1 MVMTLNSLG
10 DYHRRMKHST
20 RGSLL
25 AVLLLAL
32 PAVAWRVSQDFSS
45 VQLEVT
51 PVAGQVHVLK
61 GAGGNIGLSVGD
73 DGVLMIDDQ
82 FGPLA
87 DRIAAQLDE
96 LAGAQPSYLLN
107 THWHGD
113 HTGGNEHFGAHAVV
127 VAHHNVRRRL
137 AGDAELEGRVNEPP
151 LAKPGLPVV
160 TFDEGLSLHFN
171 GEEVRVIHLP
181 HGHTDGDSI
190 VWFTGSNV
198 AHLGDHYF
206 AGAFPYVDLTS
217 GGDVEGFI
225 ANLDRI
231 RELLPEDVTLIPGH
245 GSVGGWEAFDEY
257 RAMVGECASRVRA
270 ALAEGKSGAA
280 MIEEGLLADLDER
293 WGQGFMNA
301 AGVTEIFARSL
312 AK

>member
-1 MVMTLNSLG
+1 MVLTTRAGS
-10 DYHRRMKHST
+10 DYHRRMKHTT
-20 RGSLL
+20 RGTLL

-32 PAVAWRVSQDFSS
+32 PAVAWRVSQDFSG
-45 VQLEVT
+45 VELEVT
-51 PVAGQVHVLK
+51 AVAGRVHVLTGK
-61 GAGGNIGLSVGD
+61 GGNIGLSVGD

-87 DRIAAQLDE
+87 ERIEAQLEE

-137 AGDAELEGRVNEPP
+137 AGDAEMKGRLNEPP
-151 LAKPGLPVV
+151 VAEPGLPVV

-190 VWFTGSNV
+190 VWFTGSKV

-206 AGAFPYVDLTS
+206 AGGFPFVDLTS

-245 GSVGGWEAFDEY
+245 GPVGGWKAFDEY
-257 RAMVGECASRVRA
+257 RAMVKECASRVRA

-280 MIEEGLLADLDER
+280 MIEEGLLSDLDAR

-301 AGVTEIFARSL
+301 AGVTEIFWRSL